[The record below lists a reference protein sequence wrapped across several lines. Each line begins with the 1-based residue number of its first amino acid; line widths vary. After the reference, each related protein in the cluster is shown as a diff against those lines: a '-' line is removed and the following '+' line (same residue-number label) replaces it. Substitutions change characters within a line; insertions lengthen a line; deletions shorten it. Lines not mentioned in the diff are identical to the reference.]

1 MWKFTVRRIL
11 IMIPQIVLLSL
22 LIFIMAK
29 MMPGD
34 ALSGLIDPNIDPAT
48 IEAIREKLGLNNP
61 WHIQYM
67 DWIKGV
73 VTGRF
78 WTIFSL

>member
-11 IMIPQIVLLSL
+11 IMIPQIVLLSV

-34 ALSGLIDPNIDPAT
+34 ALS
-48 IEAIREKLGLNNP
+48 
-61 WHIQYM
+61 
-67 DWIKGV
+67 
-73 VTGRF
+73 RF
-78 WTIFSL
+78 DRSEY